1 MYVSISPPGHHH
13 CSTSQD
19 KALQRQPSLVERI
32 QDDVSLAPGSP
43 TLDGS
48 YRAIAENSKIP
59 HDCWGSDC
67 FCKGDSVDRNNFRI
81 FIYFYDVAT
90 FWRCEKWHKN
100 SPTFTFERTSAKKN
114 VHRASLFPSLDL
126 VPPQKGQ
133 KWRYDGFSD
142 WAQIDSCK
150 YVGSISKVPKMP
162 HCKSSLVKVV
172 KEISR
177 SLICALKHPSH
188 VRQNPRKSD
197 EMRI

>member
-90 FWRCEKWHKN
+90 FWRCENDTKTRQHLRSN
-100 SPTFTFERTSAKKN
+100 APQPRRTCTG
-114 VHRASLFPSLDL
+114 LPFFP
-126 VPPQKGQ
+126 
-133 KWRYDGFSD
+133 
-142 WAQIDSCK
+142 
-150 YVGSISKVPKMP
+150 
-162 HCKSSLVKVV
+162 H
-172 KEISR
+172 
-177 SLICALKHPSH
+177 LIWFHLK
-188 VRQNPRKSD
+188 RGKSD
-197 EMRI
+197 AMMALATGHK